1 MNHLEELLELA
12 KLEEGNKNKVLILGE
27 IRPEMATFLSEQSGI
42 SLNNYKFSVDVYAI
56 RHIIKNHS
64 QSEIET
70 PKGQIAITDGDFELI
85 IDILENPDL
94 VFYDGKNKLGKDV
107 FQFQKLIENKYVVIK
122 EVRTG
127 KKQLALNS
135 MRIIKKNRHN

>member
-70 PKGQIAITDGDFELI
+70 PKGQIAITDEDFELI